1 MNHPACLLNVQDCGV
16 HVAMFSSKWF
26 VTLFS
31 NLDTLP
37 LKTVLRVW
45 DVFFVERCG
54 RGQCEPTPQPS

>member
-1 MNHPACLLNVQDCGV
+1 M